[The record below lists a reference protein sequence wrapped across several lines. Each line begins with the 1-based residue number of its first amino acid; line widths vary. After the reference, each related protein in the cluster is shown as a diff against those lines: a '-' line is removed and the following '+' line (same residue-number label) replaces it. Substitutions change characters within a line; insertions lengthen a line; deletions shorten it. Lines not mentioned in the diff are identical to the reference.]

1 MEKRKKKRGF
11 LLIGPGGIL
20 AQSSAGA
27 GAWAG
32 GPVGPPAGDG
42 VVGVGPPATAV
53 GGTGVWGCGGSRRFA
68 AEPVASEVPR
78 RFFAGDPVLR

>member
-42 VVGVGPPATAV
+42 VVGVGP
-53 GGTGVWGCGGSRRFA
+53 R
-68 AEPVASEVPR
+68 ASEEGGNGVR
-78 RFFAGDPVLR
+78 G